1 MSSSETNSEGGAPR
15 PVAVALFTLLRPH
28 QWIKNGFVAAPL
40 LFTPAAVSVS
50 SVATVAA
57 GFASFCLLSSAA
69 YVINDYIDREA
80 DRQHPEKRDR
90 PLAAGKIST
99 AQAAGVLAVLIV
111 VGFSVAATLGP
122 PFLWFVA
129 GYVAL
134 NLAYSLKLRQVE
146 ILDVLIIAIGF
157 VLRVYSGAVLIEVV
171 PSAWILICTGLLGL
185 FLALAKRRDDLE
197 RQLGTDHRASLKGY
211 SKEFLDTAITVVL
224 AALLVAY
231 MIYTTDS
238 QVIAR
243 LGTSQIYLTT
253 PFVVAGVLRYLQI
266 TLVEKR
272 SGSPTRLL
280 FQDQFLRLTILG
292 WLLTFGLVIYT

>member
-1 MSSSETNSEGGAPR
+1 MSSSETNSEGGSPR
-15 PVAVALFTLLRPH
+15 PVAASLFALLRPH

-40 LFTPAAVSVS
+40 LFTPAAVSVN

-111 VGFSVAATLGP
+111 VGFSVAATVGP

-129 GYVAL
+129 GYIAL
-134 NLAYSLKLRQVE
+134 NIMYSLKLKQVG

-197 RQLGTDHRASLKGY
+197 RQLGTDHRASLEGY

-243 LGTSQIYLTT
+243 LGASQIYLTT
-253 PFVVAGVLRYLQI
+253 PFVIAGVLRYLQI

-280 FQDQFLRLTILG
+280 LHDWFLKLTILG